1 MRSYGLRRTLQSELS
16 WRKRQSKIYRSNQQQ
31 TQTRSPHLSSSFA
44 VKEAAAADV
53 GAAAVCGGGSLPI
66 CRWGGSRTC
75 FVLCFQLAA
84 ACPPFFI
91 CRNENNFLCRGCFH
105 PFLNWVSVRRGMLAR
120 GGVGGHPMR
129 DINYS
134 DPRNISVYV
143 DYFQDLLP

>member
-1 MRSYGLRRTLQSELS
+1 MHYKFLGFEDIQKTHMNSLNPFTFKFDDIDPKGRFVNLFGDV
-16 WRKRQSKIYRSNQQQ
+16 
-31 TQTRSPHLSSSFA
+31 SPLC
-44 VKEAAAADV
+44 

-105 PFLNWVSVRRGMLAR
+105 PFLNWVSVRRGMRAR

>member
-1 MRSYGLRRTLQSELS
+1 MRSYGLRRTLHSELT
-16 WRKRQSKIYRSNQQQ
+16 WRRRQSKIYRSNQQQ

-44 VKEAAAADV
+44 VKEAAADV
-53 GAAAVCGGGSLPI
+53 GGAAAVCGGTAATAVVCLF

-105 PFLNWVSVRRGMLAR
+105 PFLNWVSVRPA
-120 GGVGGHPMR
+120 GVRWRRLGRTAQQQHRRWPPHER
-129 DINYS
+129 H
-134 DPRNISVYV
+134 
-143 DYFQDLLP
+143 